1 MSLKLLEG
9 KRGIIFG
16 ALDEN
21 SIAWKV
27 AEKAHAHGARFVLTN
42 APIAL
47 RKGDIF
53 RLGERTGSE
62 VISADITQVDDLENL
77 FQEAVEL
84 LGGKIDFI
92 LHSVGMS
99 PNVRKGLHYTDL
111 DYNYLNKTLDVSAIS
126 LHKVLQVAYKMDVM
140 NEWGS
145 VLALSYIAAQRTFST
160 YSDMAQ
166 AKAML
171 ESIARSFGYHFGK
184 KRKVRINTIS
194 QSPTVTTAGTGVGGF
209 KSFYAYAQC
218 MSPLGNAS
226 SDDCADYCIVM
237 FSDLTRKVTMQ
248 NLFHDG
254 GYSTMGI
261 SETLIE
267 SCFTCQ
273 GECFDDIREKERIM
287 GSPKTK
293 NKKG

>member
-1 MSLKLLEG
+1 MIQNLLKG
-9 KRGIIFG
+9 KKGIILG
-16 ALDEN
+16 ALDSN

-27 AEKAHAHGARFVLTN
+27 AEKAHEQGAEFVLSN

-53 RLGERTGSE
+53 ELGKQTNSE
-62 VISADITQVDDLENL
+62 VISADLTQVDEIEQL
-77 FQEAVEL
+77 FQESRTV
-84 LGGKIDFI
+84 LGGNIDFL

-99 PNVRKGLHYTDL
+99 PNVRKGLNYTDL

-126 LHKVLQVAYKMDVM
+126 FHKLLQVAYKMDAI

-145 VLALSYIAAQRTFST
+145 ALALSYIAAQRTFST

-171 ESIARSFGYHFGK
+171 ESICRSFGYHYGIK
-184 KRKVRINTIS
+184 KKVRVNSIS
-194 QSPTVTTAGTGVGGF
+194 QSPTITTAGTGVGGF
-209 KSFYAYAQC
+209 KSFYSYAQC

-226 SDDCADYCIVM
+226 SEDCANYCVMM
-237 FSDLTRKVTMQ
+237 FSDMTRKVTMQ

-261 SETLIE
+261 SERLIK

-273 GECFDDIREKERIM
+273 GECFEDIEERERVM
-287 GSPKTK
+287 GE
-293 NKKG
+293 KKRKKS

>member
-1 MSLKLLEG
+1 MSVKLLEG

-27 AEKAHAHGARFVLTN
+27 AEKAHLNGATFVLTN

-53 RLGERTGSE
+53 RLGEQTGSE
-62 VISADITQVDDLENL
+62 VISADITQVDELENL
-77 FQEAVEL
+77 FQESISV

-126 LHKVLQVAYKMDVM
+126 LHKVLQTAYKMDAM

-145 VLALSYIAAQRTFST
+145 VVALSYIAAQRTFST

-184 KRKVRINTIS
+184 KRKVRVNTIS

-226 SDDCADYCIVM
+226 SDECADYCIMM
-237 FSDLTRKVTMQ
+237 FSDFTRKVTMQ

-273 GECFDDIREKERIM
+273 GECFDDIRERERVM
-287 GSPKTK
+287 GTSAPGKPGK
-293 NKKG
+293 

>member
-1 MSLKLLEG
+1 MKLLEG
-9 KRGIIFG
+9 KKGIIFG
-16 ALDEN
+16 ALDQS
-21 SIAWKV
+21 SIAWHV
-27 AEKAHAHGARFVLTN
+27 ALKAHEHGAKFVLTN

-53 RLGERTGSE
+53 KLGEQTGSE
-62 VISADITQVDDLENL
+62 VIPADITQVDEIENL
-77 FQEAVEL
+77 FIDSKTI
-84 LGGKIDFI
+84 LGEKIDFI

-111 DYNYLNKTLDVSAIS
+111 DYNYMNKTLDVSAIS
-126 LHKVLQVAYKMDVM
+126 LHKVLQTAYKMDFI

-145 VLALSYIAAQRTFST
+145 VIALSYIAAQRTYST

-171 ESIARSFGYHFGK
+171 ESIVRSFGYHYGK
-184 KRKVRINTIS
+184 KRKVRINSIS
-194 QSPTVTTAGTGVGGF
+194 QSPTITTAGTGVAGF
-209 KSFYAYAQC
+209 KSFYAYAHC

-226 SDDCADYCIVM
+226 SEDCADFCIMM

-248 NLFHDG
+248 NLYHDG

-261 SETLIE
+261 SETLIQ

-273 GECFDDIREKERIM
+273 GECFDDIAEKERVM
-287 GSPKTK
+287 G
-293 NKKG
+293 KKK

>member
-1 MSLKLLEG
+1 MIKDLLKG
-9 KRGIIFG
+9 KKGIIFG
-16 ALDEN
+16 ALDEH
-21 SIAWKV
+21 SIAWQV
-27 AEKAHAHGARFVLTN
+27 AEKAHEQGARFVLTN

-53 RLGERTGSE
+53 RLAEKTGSE
-62 VISADITQVDDLENL
+62 VIPADVTQVDEIENL
-77 FQEAVEL
+77 FLETRSILDGNV
-84 LGGKIDFI
+84 DFI

-126 LHKVLQVAYKMDVM
+126 LHKVLQVAYKMDAI

-145 VLALSYIAAQRTFST
+145 VIALSYIAAQRTYST

-171 ESIARSFGYHFGK
+171 ESIVRSFGYHYGK
-184 KRKVRINTIS
+184 KRKVRINSIS
-194 QSPTVTTAGTGVGGF
+194 QSPTITTAGTGVGGF

-226 SDDCADYCIVM
+226 SEDCANYCMIM

-261 SETLIE
+261 SETLIQ

-273 GECFDDIREKERIM
+273 GECFDDILEKERVM
-287 GSPKTK
+287 G
-293 NKKG
+293 KKKP